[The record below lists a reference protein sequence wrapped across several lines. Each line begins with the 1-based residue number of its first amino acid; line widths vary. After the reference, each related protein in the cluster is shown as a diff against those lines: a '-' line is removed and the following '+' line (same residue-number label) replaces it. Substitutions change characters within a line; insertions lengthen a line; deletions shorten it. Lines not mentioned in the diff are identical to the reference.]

1 MSEFVS
7 HIADETRAEIARLE
21 AKTISLREFLLM
33 IDPPPAPAPKKK
45 PARRKKAKRGRPTN
59 AERAARAAAAARLAN
74 LG

>member
-7 HIADETRAEIARLE
+7 RIADETRAEIARLE
-21 AKTISLREFLLM
+21 AQTISLREFLLV
-33 IDPPPAPAPKKK
+33 IDPPPISVPKRK

-59 AERAARAAAAARLAN
+59 AERAARAAAAAGLVD